1 MMATPKR
8 KSTIVVMKK
17 RNKMHISSTNRHLY
31 KTYPQ
36 FVESRYFSFVEGLV
50 KVLPTQWRLFRY
62 HPEEPPEYL
71 FISAPA
77 EGYTSRELHMK
88 IDELCEKYKEDGYD
102 VLNYKPLVSSEEIRL
117 KYNYPEYSPTNT
129 TPPVLFKNIKK
140 IRHLRSIVSKN
151 LIIKR
156 ANQKCMKEAITP
168 FEERETTVN
177 WHSVA

>member
-1 MMATPKR
+1 
-8 KSTIVVMKK
+8 
-17 RNKMHISSTNRHLY
+17 
-31 KTYPQ
+31 
-36 FVESRYFSFVEGLV
+36 
-50 KVLPTQWRLFRY
+50 
-62 HPEEPPEYL
+62 
-71 FISAPA
+71 
-77 EGYTSRELHMK
+77 MK

-156 ANQKCMKEAITP
+156 ASQKCMSDAIKP